1 MTDPSTHIFWI
12 TSRAAGTAALVLASA
27 GVLLGLCMGT
37 NLIKGRGTDLRAA
50 HETISLATLVAIAVH
65 GVSLLFDSFVNFSI
79 TDIAIPF
86 VSGYKGIWMAMGI
99 VGGWSLAFLGL
110 SYYFRAKIGQA
121 RWRRLHRFT
130 ALAWVLG
137 IAHSLGMGTDA
148 GQTWFLAMT
157 GIVVIP
163 AALLLVWRLSGG
175 AAPRTRAQQAARAS
189 SELRPST
196 GEARSRAARSSA

>member
-1 MTDPSTHIFWI
+1 MTTDPTNHIFWI
-12 TSRAAGTAALVLASA
+12 TSRAAGTAALVLASV
-27 GVLLGLCMGT
+27 GVLMGLCMGT
-37 NLIKGRGTDLRAA
+37 GLLRGRGTDLRAA
-50 HETISLATLVAIAVH
+50 HETVSLATLVAIAVH
-65 GVSLLFDSFVNFSI
+65 GVSLLFDSFVNFSVV
-79 TDIAIPF
+79 DIAVPF
-86 VSGYKGIWMAMGI
+86 ASGYKGVWMAMGI
-99 VGGWSLAFLGL
+99 AGGWALALLGL
-110 SYYFRAKIGQA
+110 SYYARARIGQA

-175 AAPRTRAQQAARAS
+175 AAPRPHARPAARAS
-189 SELRPST
+189 
-196 GEARSRAARSSA
+196 